1 MIPFSESE
9 GSRFGYPSNALFSGS
24 GRREK
29 YHPRRR
35 ASAYCTAFAL
45 QTADGAGTGTGKAT
59 ADPWEKT
66 DHPHGRR
73 SSPSETC
80 GRNHRIAGKDRT
92 GTPLGFPGALRQSLP
107 RRRNSRLYSACRFC
121 PLSPALPTT
130 YALVW
135 KKHAML
141 SAAAQAFMQVLKQP

>member
-1 MIPFSESE
+1 MIYFQK
-9 GSRFGYPSNALFSGS
+9 GRHRFGYPSNALFSGY

-35 ASAYCTAFAL
+35 ASAYGTAFAL

-107 RRRNSRLYSACRFC
+107 RRRNSRLR
-121 PLSPALPTT
+121 
-130 YALVW
+130 
-135 KKHAML
+135 
-141 SAAAQAFMQVLKQP
+141 AAAARFRPRFPPPMRWSGKSTPCSVQPRRHLCRC